1 MLPELETGLGLEIVK
16 WVQAH
21 NGPLGVLLAQ
31 ALHFMGGGVSYLV
44 LLALFLLSGRLG
56 RIRRI
61 LRMQN
66 RVDRDRLIRQML
78 YYALLT
84 LVITLAL
91 TDLLKTAF
99 DRPRPYIVAPDQVMQ
114 WVVNTDPRGIPSGH
128 VAMALSMTA
137 VAVIVLAPGRPR
149 WWMWAGTVLYA
160 LLMGWARMAVG
171 VHYPQDVVAGLA
183 LGILSVVLAVQL
195 GRSLWPRWSALSG
208 WLQLITGLLAMV
220 AVVLL

>member
-21 NGPLGVLLAQ
+21 NGTPGVLLAQ
-31 ALHFMGGGVSYLV
+31 ALHFMGGGLSYLV
-44 LLALFLLSGRLG
+44 LLGLFLLGGRLG

-61 LRMQN
+61 LRMQD
-66 RVDRDRLIRQML
+66 RVDRDRLIKQML
-78 YYALLT
+78 YYTLLT
-84 LVITLAL
+84 LILTLAL

-128 VAMALSMTA
+128 VAMALSMAA

-149 WWMWAGTVLYA
+149 WWMWGGVLLYA

-171 VHYPQDVVAGLA
+171 VHYPQDVVAGLG
-183 LGILSVVLAVQL
+183 LGTASVVLAVQM
-195 GRSLWPRWSALSG
+195 GRRLWPHWSALPG
-208 WLQLITGLLAMV
+208 WLQVVSGLLAMC
-220 AVVLL
+220 AVVIL

>member
-21 NGPLGVLLAQ
+21 NGTPGVLLAQ
-31 ALHFMGGGVSYLV
+31 ALHFMGGGLSYLV
-44 LLALFLLSGRLG
+44 LLGLFLLGGRLG

-61 LRMQN
+61 LRMQD
-66 RVDRDRLIRQML
+66 RVDRDRLIKQML
-78 YYALLT
+78 YYTLLT
-84 LVITLAL
+84 LILTLAL

-149 WWMWAGTVLYA
+149 WWMWGGVLLYA

-171 VHYPQDVVAGLA
+171 VHYPQDGVAGLG
-183 LGILSVVLAVQL
+183 LGTASVVLAVQM
-195 GRSLWPRWSALSG
+195 GRRLWPRWSALPG
-208 WLQLITGLLAMV
+208 WLQVVSGLLAMC
-220 AVVLL
+220 AVVIL

>member
-1 MLPELETGLGLEIVK
+1 MSNHL
-16 WVQAH
+16 
-21 NGPLGVLLAQ
+21 
-31 ALHFMGGGVSYLV
+31 
-44 LLALFLLSGRLG
+44 
-56 RIRRI
+56 
-61 LRMQN
+61 
-66 RVDRDRLIRQML
+66 DRDRLIRQML

-171 VHYPQDVVAGLA
+171 VHYPQDVVAGPQDVVAGLA